1 MALNDLLKIT
11 NNNKKIG
18 ISEER
23 INEIKKPLRKY
34 FAFWRMYPDLFVDF
48 MQTGGKSVY
57 LNDKGQRCYQND
69 SGQEVKLT
77 FSLFFYQRVFL
88 RIGMRFKYVYAVFPR
103 AYSKSFL
110 SVLIMMIRCILYPGA
125 HLFSAAGGK
134 EQSSQILQEKTL
146 DICNKIPAFK
156 REIDWSRGA
165 TSMGKDH
172 CKVIFKNDSDYENL
186 AARESTRGL
195 RKHSGLLE
203 ECVGIDQKMLQE
215 ILIPLMN
222 VSRQCMDGTTHEE
235 EVLNQSQLYIT
246 TAGYKNTYSY
256 DKLIQTLVQMLTEPD
271 KAFVMGGTWRIPVA
285 IGLQPKNFIND
296 LKKDSTF
303 NEASFGREYE
313 SKWSGTVEDAF
324 FDGEKFDRNRILQK
338 PENEWSGRSSS
349 QAYYILSVDVGRK
362 GCQSVI
368 CVFKVTPQPQ
378 GTSIKNLV
386 NIYTIEDGHFEDQ
399 AIKIKKL
406 FYKYKARRV
415 VIDGNGL
422 GIGLLDYM
430 IKSQVDGSGDY
441 YPPFGIYNDDENF
454 YKKFRT
460 NDTEDEAIY
469 IIKANAPINT
479 EAYSTVQSQI
489 ESGKVKFLI
498 EEKIAKNKLLGTK
511 VGQAMS
517 PEQRNEYLIPYKLT
531 SILKEEMLNLREEN
545 EGINIILRQANKS
558 VKKDKFSALCY
569 GLYYIKQEED
579 NKRKKKRFNAKDWKL
594 FN

>member
-1 MALNDLLKIT
+1 MALNDLLIIA

-172 CKVIFKNDSDYENL
+172 CKVIFKNNSDYENL